1 MTKIVG
7 FGDSFV
13 WGSEIANNNDGSL
26 AWPSLVALTLNA
38 EYETLAEP
46 GCDNDAIARQ
56 IYHYF
61 SINDSKHTLAVINWT
76 WALRWDFYMA
86 NQDTWITLGPACV
99 PEKLV
104 HLVDHTQAQ
113 RVVDFYKDY
122 ANSSILWNKFRN
134 LQTIFAVQQFLK
146 VYNIAA
152 VQTYMDDMLFSTEW
166 HAPDYVRQ
174 LQNLVRPHMSTWDGK
189 NFLDWC
195 RARGHEITDPGWHP
209 LASAHEDAA
218 SYWKETYAQALAR

>member
-13 WGSEIANNNDGSL
+13 WGSEIPDNHDGSL
-26 AWPSLVALTLNA
+26 AWPSLVARTLNV

-46 GCDNDAIARQ
+46 GCGNDAIARQ

-61 SINDSKHTLAVINWT
+61 SNNDSKNILAVINWT
-76 WALRWDFYMA
+76 WTLRWDFYLG
-86 NQDTWITLGPACV
+86 NKETWITLGPTCV
-99 PEKLV
+99 PDKLL
-104 HLVDHTQAQ
+104 HLVDHVQAQ
-113 RVVDFYKDY
+113 RVVEFYKDY
-122 ANSSILWNKFRN
+122 TNISILWNKFRN
-134 LQTIFAVQQFLK
+134 LQTIFAAQQFLK
-146 VYNIAA
+146 IHNITA
-152 VQTYMDDMLFSTEW
+152 VQTYMDDILFSTEW
-166 HAPDYVRQ
+166 HAPDYVKQ
-174 LQNLVRPHMSTWDGK
+174 LQNLVRPDMSTWDGK

-195 RARGHEITDPGWHP
+195 RMRGHKITDPGLHP